1 MEETIN
7 DSIKRPFEEPPIVVI
22 FFQEI
27 IPSAKKKK
35 EQGISMFLH
44 ARRSANERE

>member
-22 FFQEI
+22 FFPGDHTLCKEKEGAGNLNVPACQEEC
-27 IPSAKKKK
+27 K
-35 EQGISMFLH
+35 
-44 ARRSANERE
+44 